1 MLSVQFTIE
10 LIIALLLVAL
20 GGLYHSRTHNFS
32 REAKF
37 FTYALL
43 LGIIAAS
50 LALLRESLDYLN
62 IKSKN
67 LGSSILSLELSFYVA
82 QYFLTLIFFE
92 WLHRDEPRWQTI
104 GTAGILSGIVLA
116 LNAMFPIV
124 SFSPSIEFLW
134 DTSYTGLGLFVFA
147 RGSFIFYKAYELTKD
162 ELSQVQSY
170 SLFSITLG
178 FLLEWIASPNN
189 PLHVDSGE
197 LYVVAQVAKILG
209 ILLFVLVY
217 VFNPRHLYR
226 LPVSLYS
233 LVAFTYEGRIIA
245 LLRLKLPNKEND
257 FTRQEN
263 LSLGRSIQEIMKD
276 ALHFRGR
283 IRTIQTE
290 KATILFAH
298 GKHLGIALMT
308 ERSTKFLQGAL
319 TNLVKTLDATYPSLQ
334 SEGSVSALTQYDIVP
349 VIKGAFPFVDVV

>member
-1 MLSVQFTIE
+1 MIE
-10 LIIALLLVAL
+10 LLIALLLFTL
-20 GGLYHSRTHNFS
+20 GILYHRRTRGFS

-37 FTYALL
+37 FTYALI

-50 LALLRESLDYLN
+50 LALLRESLKYLGT
-62 IKSKN
+62 KDRN
-67 LGSSILSLELSFYVA
+67 LSSLILALELSFYAA

-92 WLHRDEPRWQTI
+92 WLHRDEPRWQVI
-104 GTAGILSGIVLA
+104 GTAGILAGMVFA
-116 LNAMFPIV
+116 LNVMFPV
-124 SFSPSIEFLW
+124 TSFPSSVEFLW

-178 FLLEWIASPNN
+178 FLLEWFASPNN
-189 PLHVDSGE
+189 PLQVDSEE
-197 LYVVAQVAKILG
+197 LYNLAQAAKILG
-209 ILLFVLVY
+209 IFLFVLIY
-217 VFNPRHLYR
+217 IFNPKHLYR

-233 LVAFTYEGRIIA
+233 LVAFNDEGRIIA
-245 LLRLKLPNKEND
+245 LLRLKLPNVEND

-283 IRTIQTE
+283 IRSKQTE
-290 KATILFAH
+290 NATILFAH
-298 GKHLGIALMT
+298 GKYLGIALMAGK
-308 ERSTKFLQGAL
+308 STKFLQGAMQTL
-319 TNLVKTLDATYPSLQ
+319 MNTLDRAYPNLQ
-334 SEGSVSALTQYDIVP
+334 SESSVSALTQYDIIP
-349 VIKGAFPFVDVV
+349 VIKGAFPFVDVA